1 MTDITGATLY
11 TKVRA
16 NTITAFGGDP
26 EDAEKDDPITD
37 DVYIKALCNAIAD
50 EVNAWIDTVYAT
62 HTHAGSP
69 TAPSGIVSPTGVPTP

>member
-26 EDAEKDDPITD
+26 EDEDDDPITD

-50 EVNAWIDTVYAT
+50 EVNAWISTNFDVHT
-62 HTHAGSP
+62 HT
-69 TAPSGIVSPTGVPTP
+69 GINGETGTPNVP